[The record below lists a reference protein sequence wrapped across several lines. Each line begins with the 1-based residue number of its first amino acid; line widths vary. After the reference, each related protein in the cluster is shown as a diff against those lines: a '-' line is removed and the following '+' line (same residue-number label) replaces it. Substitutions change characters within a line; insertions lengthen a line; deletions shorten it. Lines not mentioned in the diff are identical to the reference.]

1 MKDAH
6 TDDHPDEGEP
16 TQRKPKADSPERH
29 DGTRTVVAEVTAE
42 RTPPNTLPADGKPAA
57 DGDGSATK
65 PAKKPK
71 IGGKESETRAPSWVL
86 RLDLLYLVVLAALVL
101 LWVHAAWF
109 RSFLPSPIGGISL
122 AVPWF
127 GALGA
132 VLLSLTGLFD
142 HRADWDSNYE
152 NWHIARPFVGA
163 VVGIAGYLIF
173 VVVVRA
179 AAGSTFATSTA
190 GDAVFYLVAFLV
202 GFREAIF
209 RKLVKQACD
218 LLLQPGQSSSP
229 EPSSTKAKKA
239 KAA

>member
-1 MKDAH
+1 MKNAH

-16 TQRKPKADSPERH
+16 TQRKPKADSPEIH
-29 DGTRTVVAEVTAE
+29 GGTGTVAAEVTAE
-42 RTPPNTLPADGKPAA
+42 RPPRNRLRAN
-57 DGDGSATK
+57 GDGSATK
-65 PAKKPK
+65 SAKKPK
-71 IGGKESETRAPSWVL
+71 TGGKEPETRAPRWVL
-86 RLDLLYLVVLAALVL
+86 RLDLIYLGALAALVL
-101 LWVHAAWF
+101 LWLHAAWF

-132 VLLSLTGLFD
+132 VVLSLTGLFD
-142 HRADWDSNYE
+142 HRADWDGSYE

-173 VVVVRA
+173 VVVVQA
-179 AAGSTFATSTA
+179 AAGGSSAMSTA
-190 GDAVFYLVAFLV
+190 GNAVFYLVAFLV

-209 RKLVKQACD
+209 RKLVQQACD
-218 LLLQPGQSSSP
+218 LLLQPGQSPSP

-239 KAA
+239 KAS

>member
-1 MKDAH
+1 MKHAPADN
-6 TDDHPDEGEP
+6 HPDEGTSTP
-16 TQRKPKADSPERH
+16 GKPQTDSLAGH
-29 DGTRTVVAEVTAE
+29 DSAITAVSEVAA
-42 RTPPNTLPADGKPAA
+42 TPIPPSPAPAVGQPAASNGDGKAA
-57 DGDGSATK
+57 K
-65 PAKKPK
+65 RAKKPK
-71 IGGKESETRAPSWVL
+71 AGGKTPVKRAPRWVL
-86 RLDLLYLVVLAALVL
+86 RLDIFYLVVLAVLVL
-101 LWVHAAWF
+101 LWIHAAWF
-109 RSFLPSPIGGISL
+109 RSLLPSPIGGISL

-142 HRADWDSNYE
+142 HRADWDSTYDD
-152 NWHIARPFVGA
+152 WHIARPFVGT

-202 GFREAIF
+202 GFREEIF

-218 LLLQPGQSSSP
+218 LLLQPGQSPSP
-229 EPSSTKAKKA
+229 EPAPTKAKKA
-239 KAA
+239 KA